1 MVRSDMQNLSGWLRN
16 AALSLAI
23 VLSISTAASAQSASH
38 ESLQKDIAQSAD
50 LIFQGRYTEAIDKF
64 KSLGE
69 KNPQS
74 PAPDF
79 YRAVALTWQSYVDAR
94 LETGRRSFDAEI
106 NALLDIVTKKAEAL
120 NARADKSKED
130 EIDALYYLGSANA
143 MRSRMNVFQNNAL
156 PAARFARAA
165 QDNLNALI
173 KLDSEYADA
182 YFSAGS
188 IYYRVGLLTDSPLG
202 RAATTLLGAKS
213 LPEGN
218 RERGLEYLKIA
229 AEKGQVASA
238 DAKLALLEIYTF
250 SENRLEDALAIAREL
265 QAKYPDNQTFA
276 RYIMKIYSGLKD
288 KTNLTRAARQVV
300 NSVKAG
306 KPNFGQFV
314 QIEAEKYLAEAR
326 KM

>member
-1 MVRSDMQNLSGWLRN
+1 MQNSLGSFRN
-16 AALSLAI
+16 SALSLAI
-23 VLSISTAASAQSASH
+23 VLSISTIASAQAANR
-38 ESLQKDIAQSAD
+38 ESLQKNIAQSAE
-50 LIFQGRYTEAIDKF
+50 LIFQGKYTEAIDTF

-74 PAPDF
+74 PAFDF
-79 YRAVALTWQSYVDAR
+79 YQAVALTWQSYVDAR
-94 LETGRRSFDAEI
+94 LETGRRSFDAQI
-106 NALLDIVTKKAEAL
+106 NTLLDSVMKKAEAL
-120 NARADKSKED
+120 NARSGKSKED

-173 KLDSEYADA
+173 KLDPEYADA

-202 RAATTLLGAKS
+202 RAATTLLGSKS

-218 RERGLEYLKIA
+218 RERGLQYLKIA

-238 DAKLALLEIYTF
+238 DAKLALLEVYTF
-250 SENRLEDALAIAREL
+250 NENRLEDALAIAREL
-265 QAKYPDNQTFA
+265 QTKYPDNQTFA
-276 RYIMKIYSGLKD
+276 RYVMKIYSGLKD
-288 KTNLTRAARQVV
+288 KANLTQAARQVIDR
-300 NSVKAG
+300 VKAG

-314 QIEAEKYLAEAR
+314 LIEAEKYLAEAR

>member
-1 MVRSDMQNLSGWLRN
+1 MQNRLLRFV
-16 AALSLAI
+16 ALSLLMLA
-23 VLSISTAASAQSASH
+23 SSTAARAQAESR
-38 ESLQKDIAQSAD
+38 ESLQKDIAQSAE
-50 LIFQGRYTEAIDKF
+50 LIFEGKYAEAINSF

-69 KNPQS
+69 KHPQS

-94 LETGRRSFDAEI
+94 LETGKRSYDAEI
-106 NALLDIVTKKAEAL
+106 NTLLDSVIKKAEAL
-120 NARADKSKED
+120 NARTDKSKED

-165 QDNLNALI
+165 QDHLNALI
-173 KLDSEYADA
+173 KLTPDYADA

-202 RAATTLLGAKS
+202 RAATALLGAKS

-218 RERGLEYLKIA
+218 RERGLEYLKLA
-229 AEKGQVASA
+229 AVKGSVTRA
-238 DAKLALLEIYTF
+238 DAKHALIEIYTF
-250 SENRLEDALAIAREL
+250 SENRLEDALAIAREM

-276 RYIMKIYSGLKD
+276 RYMMRIYAGLKD
-288 KTNLTRAARQVV
+288 KARLTQTARQVIAQ
-300 NSVKAG
+300 VKAG

-314 QIEAEKYLAEAR
+314 QIEAERYLAEAR
-326 KM
+326 RM